1 MAEKSTEKRDKKQ
14 TSVLEDKQKFGVDNA
29 DEKLAH
35 MGDKP
40 GARQEPGKKSPDK
53 G

>member
-1 MAEKSTEKRDKKQ
+1 MADSKSDKQRD
-14 TSVLEDKQKFGVDNA
+14 SVLEDKQKFGADNA

-40 GARQEPGKKSPDK
+40 GARRESGKAQPDK
-53 G
+53 K